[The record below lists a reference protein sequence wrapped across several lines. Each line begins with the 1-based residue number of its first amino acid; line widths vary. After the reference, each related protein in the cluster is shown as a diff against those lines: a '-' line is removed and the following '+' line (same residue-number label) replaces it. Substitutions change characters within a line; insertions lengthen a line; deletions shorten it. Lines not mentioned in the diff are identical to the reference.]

1 MTRTLSNLCSA
12 CGRSLVLLGLVAMGM
27 VRVPAAELDWSS
39 VTYPGGSLSN
49 TYNNVDGTTV
59 DITFDFPSSG
69 TPVGSNAGSPNPS
82 TGGFAGGS
90 PEINTDVT
98 TNDALYIELQ
108 FDPQTPREYVTLD
121 ITFSEAVNEV
131 SMTVFD
137 IDFGANDFQDLVI
150 VRGITSGG
158 TAVAPTTLTDDPAF
172 NDTSVGFPGDFTD
185 TIFSDSATDAD
196 LQASSIVG
204 LSANGTDDRAF
215 GIWDFGSQELVG
227 VQLVYTNSIAAPND
241 PDGQWVS
248 LGNVFFTPV
257 IPEAEVYWAGGAM
270 LVLIGFYEF
279 RRRRRQPAQ
288 ESGQA

>member
-1 MTRTLSNLCSA
+1 MGSYLLTCKTMLTGPFKGWMIGFRTLVVA
-12 CGRSLVLLGLVAMGM
+12 GVGLLHVQ
-27 VRVPAAELDWSS
+27 AAELDWSS
-39 VTYPGGSLSN
+39 VTYPGGALSN
-49 TYNNVDGTTV
+49 TYDNVDGTNV
-59 DITFDFPSSG
+59 DISFDFPSSG
-69 TPVGSNAGSPNPS
+69 TPVGSNAGSPNPN
-82 TGGFAGGS
+82 TGGFDGGS

-98 TNDALYIELQ
+98 TADALYLELQ
-108 FDPQTPREYVTLD
+108 FDPQTPRDYVTLN

-137 IDFGANDFQDLVI
+137 IDFGADDFQDLVI
-150 VRGITSGG
+150 IRGITSGG
-158 TAVAPTTLTDDPAF
+158 TVVAPTTLTDDPAF
-172 NDTSVGFPGDFTD
+172 NDTSIGFPGDFTG

-227 VQLVYTNSIAAPND
+227 IQMVYTNSIAAPNN

-257 IPEAEVYWAGGAM
+257 IPEAETYWAGGA
-270 LVLIGFYEF
+270 LLLLLGLYEV
-279 RRRRRQPAQ
+279 RRRRRSA
-288 ESGQA
+288 